1 MGAISMG
8 RAVVP
13 FIALVAGGGVAF
25 MLAVPR
31 IQQERPTSTAT
42 VNQESVVAAA
52 PATDAHDRG
61 APAVSAAQSAAGK
74 LAATLAAQPPAPG
87 SDQLP
92 EFDIVRIEPGGE
104 AVIAGRATPGATVE
118 LLRNGEPYDRVVAD
132 QSGQF
137 AMIPRPLPPGNYDL
151 TLRVRQ
157 GDGRDVVSKQ
167 SVAVALEPKVLE
179 PKANEP
185 PIAELTGS
193 LPAHNPTSSRAAAPV
208 ATQPQ
213 LAAIDA
219 IMVPDKPSPSPVAMP
234 KIATT
239 TVSRGDSLWRISQRA
254 LGAGQ
259 RYTVIYHTNKAQIR
273 NPNLIYPGQMF
284 VMPAR

>member
-1 MGAISMG
+1 MGAISMS

-31 IQQERPTSTAT
+31 ILQEQPANTAT
-42 VNQESVVAAA
+42 VNEQSVVATA
-52 PATDAHDRG
+52 PATDEHDRG
-61 APAVSAAQSAAGK
+61 TPAVSAAESAAGK
-74 LAATLAAQPPAPG
+74 LAVALAGQSPAPG
-87 SDQLP
+87 SNQLP
-92 EFDIVRIEPGGE
+92 EFDIVRIEPDGE
-104 AVIAGRATPGATVE
+104 AVIAGRATAGATVE
-118 LLRNGEPYDRVVAD
+118 LLRNGEPYDRAVAD

-137 AMIPRPLPPGNYDL
+137 AMIPRPLPPGKYDL

-167 SVAVALEPKVLE
+167 SVAVALEPK
-179 PKANEP
+179 ANEP

-193 LPAHNPTSSRAAAPV
+193 LPAHNPRSSRAPVPV

-213 LAAIDA
+213 PAAIDA
-219 IMVPDKPSPSPVAMP
+219 TMVPDKPTPSPVAMS

-259 RYTVIYHTNKAQIR
+259 RYVVIYHTNRAQIR

-284 VMPAR
+284 VMPVK